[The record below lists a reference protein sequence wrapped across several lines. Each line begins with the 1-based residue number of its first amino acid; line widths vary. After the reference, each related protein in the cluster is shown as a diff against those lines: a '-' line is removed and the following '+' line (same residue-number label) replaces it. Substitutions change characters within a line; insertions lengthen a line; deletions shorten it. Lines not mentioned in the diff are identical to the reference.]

1 MPVSP
6 VAIAPITIGYDYNF
20 FQVIAVSNAD
30 FNYLSDLYIPFS
42 TYTVT
47 FQLEIGSST
56 PGSPAVQYSFNGNT
70 VHGDMTMTL
79 PSQNLVFENRVIS
92 GIWFK
97 GSGTVRVEAWSI
109 R

>member
-6 VAIAPITIGYDYNF
+6 VAIAPITQGFDFNF
-20 FQVIAVSNAD
+20 FHVITVSNAT
-30 FNYLSDLYIPFS
+30 FNNLSDLYIPFS

-47 FQLEIGSST
+47 FQLQSGAGT
-56 PGSPAVQYSFNGNT
+56 PAVQYSFNGNT
-70 VHGDMTMTL
+70 VHGDMTLTL
-79 PSQNLVFENRVIS
+79 PSQNLVFQNRVIS

-97 GSGTVRVEAWSI
+97 APSAAVVRVEAWSI

>member
-6 VAIAPITIGYDYNF
+6 VAIPPITIGFDHNF
-20 FQVIAVSNAD
+20 FEVITVTNGS
-30 FNYLSDLYIPFS
+30 FNHLSDLYIPFS

-47 FQLEIGSST
+47 FQLQSGG
-56 PGSPAVQYSFNGNT
+56 PVQYSFNGNT
-70 VHGDMTMTL
+70 VHGDMTLTL
-79 PSQNLVFENRVIS
+79 PSQSLVFQNRVIS

-97 GSGTVRVEAWSI
+97 GNGVVRVEAWSI

>member
-6 VAIAPITIGYDYNF
+6 VSIPPITIGFDHNF
-20 FQVIAVSNAD
+20 FTVITVSNGT
-30 FNYLSDLYIPFS
+30 FNHLSDLYIPFS

-47 FQLEIGSST
+47 FQLQSGSGT
-56 PGSPAVQYSFNGNT
+56 PAVQYSFNGNT
-70 VHGDMTMTL
+70 IHGDMTLNL
-79 PSQNLVFENRVIS
+79 PSQNLTFENRVIS

-97 GSGTVRVEAWSI
+97 GSGVVRVEAWAN

>member
-6 VAIAPITIGYDYNF
+6 VAIAPITIGFDWNF
-20 FQVIAVSNAD
+20 FQVITVSNGS
-30 FNYLSDLYIPFS
+30 FNHLSDLYIPFS

-47 FQLEIGSST
+47 FQLQSGAGVE
-56 PGSPAVQYSFNGNT
+56 YSFNGNT
-70 VHGDMTMTL
+70 VHGDMTDGYASASL
-79 PSQNLVFENRVIS
+79 SFENRVIS

-97 GSGTVRVEAWSI
+97 GAGQVRVEAWSI

>member
-6 VAIAPITIGYDYNF
+6 VSIAPITIGFDYNF
-20 FQVIAVSNAD
+20 FQKITVSNGS
-30 FNYLSDLYIPFS
+30 FNHLSDLLIPFS

-47 FQLEIGSST
+47 FQLESAGPVS
-56 PGSPAVQYSFNGNT
+56 YSFNGNT
-70 VHGDMTMTL
+70 VHGDMTLTL
-79 PSQNLVFENRVIS
+79 PSANLTFQNRVIS

-97 GSGTVRVEAWSI
+97 GAGVVRVEAWSI

>member
-6 VAIAPITIGYDYNF
+6 VAIPPITIGFDHNF
-20 FQVIAVSNAD
+20 FEVITVSNAN

-47 FQLEIGSST
+47 FQLQSGT
-56 PGSPAVQYSFNGNT
+56 TVYYSFNGNT
-70 VHGDMTMTL
+70 IHGNMTDGYASASLT
-79 PSQNLVFENRVIS
+79 FENRVIS

-97 GSGTVRVEAWSI
+97 GSGVVRVEAWSI